1 MSTRSEIAVVNE
13 DGSIKSI
20 YCHSDGYIEYM
31 GVLLNNYYNDLEK
44 AKEIINENDCS
55 MLSTTIY
62 KSRFYNSWRGEN
74 TKAKEFTDL
83 KDLMNHFRNDIFVE
97 YIYLFKKGLWFV
109 SELKFIKNPEDN
121 FHRCISYH
129 TKFKPLS
136 HLLSLIDK
144 PYNFEEVA

>member
-1 MSTRSEIAVVNE
+1 MSTRSEIAVENE

-31 GVLLNNYYNDLEK
+31 GVLLNNYYNDFEK

-55 MLSTTIY
+55 MLSTTIN
-62 KSRFYNSWRGEN
+62 KSRFYNSWNGEN

-83 KDLMNHFRNDIFVE
+83 KDLMNHFQNDIFVE
-97 YIYLFKKGLWFV
+97 YIYLFRKGIWFV
-109 SELKFIKNPEDN
+109 SKLKFIDNPVDN
-121 FHRCISYH
+121 YHHCISYH
-129 TKFKPLS
+129 TKFIPLS
-136 HLLSLIDK
+136 HLLSVIDK